1 MNPGYELSMSDGIS
15 LHLDPVGGIAGD
27 MLCAALL
34 DAFPAHLDGLK
45 ATVAALGPP
54 EGWSV
59 ELQSVSSP
67 LRGHRFQVGLPVR
80 PDHRHR
86 HWCDI
91 RALLEERL
99 TDGGVRSR
107 ALAVFE
113 RLAQAEARVHGV
125 PVDEVEFHEVGDWDS
140 IVDIVGA
147 AYLLERLDVRGAS
160 CGPLPLGAGTVR
172 TAHGELPVPAPATLQ
187 LLAGFAFHDDGIG
200 GERVTPTGAAILAAL
215 PRVPAPGGVLQAT
228 GVGFGTRS
236 LGARPNC
243 LRVLCFDRTGL
254 AIPGAVVEQL
264 IEVAFEV
271 DDQSP
276 EDLAAALDRLRA
288 AAGVLDVN
296 TLTQVGKAGRLA
308 QGVRLL
314 VRPEALQAVVD
325 RCLRATT
332 TIGLRWCAVERLALA
347 RRQLEVDIEGR
358 RLEVKIVERPGGA
371 TAKVESRSLAD
382 VADAAE
388 RARLRRLAEAAALRD
403 CDSEART

>member
-1 MNPGYELSMSDGIS
+1 MSNGMH

-45 ATVAALGPP
+45 ATVASLGPP
-54 EGWSV
+54 QGLEIGL
-59 ELQSVSSP
+59 ENLESP
-67 LRGHRFQVGLPVR
+67 LRGRRFRVTRPQR
-80 PDHRHR
+80 PDHHHR
-86 HWCDI
+86 HWLDI
-91 RALLEERL
+91 RGLLEERL
-99 TDGGVRSR
+99 ADDGVRSR
-107 ALAVFE
+107 ALAIFE

-160 CGPLPLGAGTVR
+160 CGSLPLGGGTVR

-200 GERVTPTGAAILAAL
+200 GERVTPTGAAILAAV

-236 LGARPNC
+236 LGTRPNC
-243 LRVLCFDRTGL
+243 LRVLCFDGTGL
-254 AIPGAVVEQL
+254 AIPGAAVEQL
-264 IEVAFEV
+264 VELAFEV

-276 EDLAAALDRLRA
+276 EDLAAALERLRA
-288 AAGVLDVN
+288 AEGVLDVN
-296 TLTQVGKAGRLA
+296 TLMQVGKAGRLA

-325 RCLRATT
+325 RCLRETT
-332 TIGLRWCAVERLALA
+332 TIGLRWSAVERLALA
-347 RRQLEVDIEGR
+347 RRQVEVQVEGR
-358 RLEVKIVERPGGA
+358 RLEVKIVDRPSGP
-371 TAKVESRSLAD
+371 TAKVESRSLGD

-388 RARLRRLAEAAALRD
+388 RTRLRRLAEGAALAELR
-403 CDSEART
+403 RVP